1 MLTRRSSAAAALAA
15 LLPALGAA
23 FRTPAPGLFSHALV
37 PGPGCCVRARRV
49 PLALRCTAGAGAW
62 LAENGGK
69 TACSTSPAGL
79 VAQRDLKAGEEAC
92 SVPQKACLTADSARA
107 AFGGIA
113 DTVDAETAVALQ
125 LLLERAKGAKS
136 AWAPWVETL
145 PGRDELELPYF
156 WPEADQQ
163 LLEGTTVGD
172 AIEENREALEEEFE
186 QLASQGWCDKF
197 PAGVFTLEGY
207 EWAVGLVSARAV
219 YADKVPGKYVLA
231 PFVDAAFTGLP
242 AAGKAEF
249 YFDGMLRQP
258 RVRVSAGAPGVKKGG
273 VVGID
278 YGGKSCSKMLLKHG
292 VCSTDAAAEG
302 TYEVS
307 FSVSPMDK
315 FQDDKLD
322 ILEINNMPEE
332 LTVAFSASDFLSADE
347 VAFLRLVCLQG
358 MDAFLLESVFR
369 NEIWG
374 FMQEP
379 VSMENEKMMLETL
392 IATCE
397 GCLSGFTTTDAE
409 DAKALSGGSVREQRA
424 AAVRRSEK
432 AALKNTILI
441 LEEEIDS
448 LEDKEYYQERRLR
461 ILNLDRP
468 VDEVCMRSRTSA
480 HLCLPLPCIPPAA
493 SPPPNLGLLLI

>member
-1 MLTRRSSAAAALAA
+1 M
-15 LLPALGAA
+15 G
-23 FRTPAPGLFSHALV
+23 
-37 PGPGCCVRARRV
+37 
-49 PLALRCTAGAGAW
+49 
-62 LAENGGK
+62 
-69 TACSTSPAGL
+69 
-79 VAQRDLKAGEEAC
+79 
-92 SVPQKACLTADSARA
+92 
-107 AFGGIA
+107 
-113 DTVDAETAVALQ
+113 
-125 LLLERAKGAKS
+125 
-136 AWAPWVETL
+136 
-145 PGRDELELPYF
+145 
-156 WPEADQQ
+156 
-163 LLEGTTVGD
+163 
-172 AIEENREALEEEFE
+172 
-186 QLASQGWCDKF
+186 
-197 PAGVFTLEGY
+197 
-207 EWAVGLVSARAV
+207 
-219 YADKVPGKYVLA
+219 
-231 PFVDAAFTGLP
+231 
-242 AAGKAEF
+242 
-249 YFDGMLRQP
+249 
-258 RVRVSAGAPGVKKGG
+258 GAPGVKKGG

-322 ILEINNMPEE
+322 IL
-332 LTVAFSASDFLSADE
+332 
-347 VAFLRLVCLQG
+347 
-358 MDAFLLESVFR
+358 
-369 NEIWG
+369 EIWG

-468 VDEVCMRSRTSA
+468 VDESEIVDPDIDIRREN
-480 HLCLPLPCIPPAA
+480 IPF
-493 SPPPNLGLLLI
+493 S